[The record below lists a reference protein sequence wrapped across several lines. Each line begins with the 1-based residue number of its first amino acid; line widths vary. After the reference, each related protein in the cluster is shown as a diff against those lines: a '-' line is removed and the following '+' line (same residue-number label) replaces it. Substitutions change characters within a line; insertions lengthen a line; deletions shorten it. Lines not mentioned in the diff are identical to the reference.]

1 MAAREFPRVRAH
13 RRLHGHLRKVR
24 HALDHAEIVDRA
36 RGIGRDEVENELAA
50 HLSERLG
57 KSFRILFAFDGAL
70 EIRPGSAFRDER
82 REMREAR
89 VVLFH
94 GIHRAQGAP
103 HKVGVFEYAG
113 KVETGHDGFRE

>member
-1 MAAREFPRVRAH
+1 MGAH
-13 RRLHGHLRKVR
+13 RRLDGHLRKVR
-24 HALDHAEIVDRA
+24 HALDHPEIVDRA
-36 RGIGRDEVENELAA
+36 RGIGRDEVENEFAPN
-50 HLSERLG
+50 LSERVGEAL
-57 KSFRILFAFDGAL
+57 RIVFALDGAL
-70 EIRPGSAFRDER
+70 EIRPGSAFLDER
-82 REMREAR
+82 RKVRETR